1 MIGNDVKLI
10 EYSKAV
16 DLWNCITHAA
26 GAVFGVAAI
35 IVMTEKAAGARELF
49 SSAVYGLSIIAVFA
63 VSAIYHGLPQGEAK
77 RKARLIDH
85 STVPLLIAGTA
96 TPCALITLYEISP
109 VHGLIIFAMG
119 WFCVAF
125 GLISKLF
132 FFEKLKSVTMA
143 VYIISGAAMLLSA
156 LPVLGKIDSGAFGE
170 LILGSLIYVAG
181 AVFCGLG
188 AKRPWLH
195 IVFHILVVIA
205 CAVHFEVIYTAVL

>member
-10 EYSKAV
+10 KYSKSV
-16 DLWNCITHAA
+16 DLWNCITHAV
-26 GAVFGVAAI
+26 GALFGVAAI
-35 IVMTEKAAGARELF
+35 IMMTDKAEGARGLF

-63 VSAIYHGLPQGEAK
+63 VSAVYHGLPQGEAK
-77 RKARLIDH
+77 RRARLVDH

-109 VHGLIIFAMG
+109 THGLIIFAMG
-119 WFCVAF
+119 WFCVIF
-125 GLISKLF
+125 GLVSKLF

-156 LPVLGKIDSGAFGE
+156 LPLLGKIDSGAFGE
-170 LILGSLIYVAG
+170 LILGSVIYVVG

-188 AKRPWLH
+188 AKRPRLH
-195 IVFHILVVIA
+195 VVFHILVLLA
-205 CAVHFEVIYTAVL
+205 CAVHFNVIYTAVL